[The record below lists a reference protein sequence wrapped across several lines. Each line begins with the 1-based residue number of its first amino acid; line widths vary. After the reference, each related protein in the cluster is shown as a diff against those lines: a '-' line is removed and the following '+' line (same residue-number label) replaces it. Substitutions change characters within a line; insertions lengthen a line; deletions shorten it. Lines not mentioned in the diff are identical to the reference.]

1 MAAPRF
7 QRPRAAPKAPVTPA
21 QPVISRRALDLER
34 EGAGPAPCMTAAHT
48 WLGCQSSRDTDDVCL
63 ATGRRCCMVHYQ
75 RTHTESADLPEDSE
89 RINQVII
96 KPRKG
101 HF

>member
-7 QRPRAAPKAPVTPA
+7 QRPRAAPKSPVTPA
-21 QPVISRRALDLER
+21 QPIISRRALDLER

-63 ATGRRCCMVHYQ
+63 ATGRRCCMVRYQ
-75 RTHTESADLPEDSE
+75 RPVVESGDLAEDVE
-89 RINQVII
+89 NI
-96 KPRKG
+96 KRLVKPTKG